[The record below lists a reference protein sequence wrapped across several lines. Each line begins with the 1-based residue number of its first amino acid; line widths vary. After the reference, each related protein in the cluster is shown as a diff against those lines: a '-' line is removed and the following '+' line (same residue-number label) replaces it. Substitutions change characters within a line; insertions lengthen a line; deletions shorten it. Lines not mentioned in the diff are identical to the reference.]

1 MLNIIINMNLPKYE
15 SLARYPLQVFDWKRK
30 KNRKTKKKKTKKR
43 KKERRDI
50 PYIMYIKNKYL
61 HSLKKEKRIKENIKI
76 NLNI

>member
-1 MLNIIINMNLPKYE
+1 MTEKE
-15 SLARYPLQVFDWKRK
+15 K
-30 KNRKTKKKKTKKR
+30 KIERPKKKTKKR

-61 HSLKKEKRIKENIKI
+61 HSLKKGKRIKENIKI

>member
-1 MLNIIINMNLPKYE
+1 MNHQQDILYKLLTE
-15 SLARYPLQVFDWKRK
+15 KEK
-30 KNRKTKKKKTKKR
+30 KIERPKKKKTKKKR

-76 NLNI
+76 N

>member
-1 MLNIIINMNLPKYE
+1 MTEKE
-15 SLARYPLQVFDWKRK
+15 K
-30 KNRKTKKKKTKKR
+30 KIERPKKKTKKER

-76 NLNI
+76 NLTI